1 MIRDIGEIRSLA
13 TKYSKPQLARMAQM
27 GLIDPTK
34 AVMAGMMI
42 DRITKSNMQ
51 PPQTTVAD
59 EALMPMQPPAAPPMQ
74 QAQPPVAPSGIGALP
89 AQPEP
94 NAGVAALPSGITEM
108 AGGGIVAFDEG
119 GEVPGYAAG
128 DLIFNPLN
136 TMDQAAPTRSLQE
149 IKAEEDRQRAARE
162 QEQKLQ
168 RGFITGYNAIDARAR
183 NELAS
188 NVRRKLQNNIPLTQS
203 ENSFLSNIPEF
214 KSLVESEMAK
224 NPAPSTA
231 TTTNASAPVAR
242 PDARP
247 LAPPAPPAPDGRVAA
262 PPAVRRQASAQTG
275 LQEAPTGL
283 QSIPRVAELNVPQG
297 LGSFTTE
304 AYKMPDKRE
313 LKDVLM
319 EREQAD
325 RLAGVNTD
333 IYKDL
338 MKDLEGKKG
347 KLAERK
353 KEAVGNALMQAG
365 LGLIGARRGQEFAVL
380 GESGQ
385 RALQGLVNAN
395 EKIRDTEEKIDD
407 SRRGLLMAEN
417 DYKRNRSDKAFDDV
431 QRNRDKIEALEI
443 KNVENRNTAAQ
454 KTAEIGVQLLGQQ
467 VNLQGQKVQE
477 RGQDIQRQTS
487 LETTRMTTQTQL
499 AAARIHAAA
508 ANRPGETERMMA
520 EHDRILRTQGPEAAE
535 KYIQLKERIAGAGKP
550 QNTFSYEEAMK
561 IVAAKPANINAS
573 PQELARQ
580 ARELIATSSPSQQPG
595 GGTLQRGA
603 DGTFTYQPPR

>member
-1 MIRDIGEIRSLA
+1 MLRDIGEIQKLA
-13 TKYSKPQLARMAQM
+13 TKYSKQQLARMAQM

-74 QAQPPVAPSGIGALP
+74 QAQPPVAPSGISALP
-89 AQPEP
+89 TQPEP

-108 AGGGIVAFDEG
+108 AGGGIVAFDDG
-119 GEVPGYAAG
+119 GAVPGYAGDRGSLVYGGSFEDLPVYVPRERPALQPAG
-128 DLIFNPLN
+128 SMGEVFSNLGSAIANPVVDFFSN
-136 TMDQAAPTRSLQE
+136 AP
-149 IKAEEDRQRAARE
+149 DMNRAARQMVGKPDQGGPRADPVTGE
-162 QEQKLQ
+162 PLSLGEFLRRQEAE
-168 RGFITGYNAIDARAR
+168 RGAVTPATAPAQTGIATQAD
-183 NELAS
+183 
-188 NVRRKLQNNIPLTQS
+188 VRRVDNALNP
-203 ENSFLSNIPEF
+203 F
-214 KSLVESEMAK
+214 AA
-224 NPAPSTA
+224 PAPKPEGRA
-231 TTTNASAPVAR
+231 QV
-242 PDARP
+242 
-247 LAPPAPPAPDGRVAA
+247 PAA
-262 PPAVRRQASAQTG
+262 RRQVSAQTG
-275 LQEAPTGL
+275 MQEAPTGL
-283 QSIPRVAELNVPQG
+283 QSIPRVADLTVPQG

-304 AYKMPDKRE
+304 AIPIPNKRE
-313 LKDVLM
+313 LKDSLK

-353 KEAVGNALMQAG
+353 QEAIGTALMQTG
-365 LGLIGARRGQEFAVL
+365 LGLIGARRGQEFAAL

-395 EKIRDTEEKIDD
+395 EKIRDTEDKIDD

-431 QRNRDKIEALEI
+431 QRERDKIQALEI
-443 KNVENRNTAAQ
+443 KNIENRNAAAKSQ
-454 KTAEIGVQLLGQQ
+454 AEIGVQLFGQQ
-467 VNLQGQKVQE
+467 VNLQGQKVLE

-487 LETTRMTTQTQL
+487 LDT
-499 AAARIHAAA
+499 ARIHAAA
-508 ANRPGETERMMA
+508 GNRPGESERLMSQY
-520 EHDRILRTQGPEAAE
+520 ENIQKTQGQDAANAW
-535 KYIQLKERIAGAGKP
+535 LSNLERVRGAGKP
-550 QNTFSYEEAMK
+550 QNTFSYEEALK
-561 IVAAKPANINAS
+561 IVAAQTGNIRAT

-580 ARELIATSSPSQQPG
+580 ARELMAASNPQQTG

>member
-1 MIRDIGEIRSLA
+1 MIRDIGEIQSLA

-42 DRITKSNMQ
+42 DRITKSNMKA
-51 PPQTTVAD
+51 PQTTVAE
-59 EALMPMQPPAAPPMQ
+59 EALTATPMPLPQDMQAAAP
-74 QAQPPVAPSGIGALP
+74 AGIGGLP
-89 AQPEP
+89 AQPQA

-119 GEVPGYAAG
+119 GEVPGYAGG
-128 DLIFNPLN
+128 DLILNPLDM
-136 TMDQAAPTRSLQE
+136 TAQAAPTRTLQE
-149 IKAEEDRQRAARE
+149 IKAEEDRQRAIRE
-162 QEQKLQ
+162 QEQNVQ
-168 RGFITGYNAIDARAR
+168 RGYITGYNAIDARAR
-183 NELAS
+183 SELAS

-203 ENSFLSNIPEF
+203 ENAFLSNIPEF

-224 NPAPSTA
+224 NPAPSTT
-231 TTTNASAPVAR
+231 TTTNASAPAAR

-247 LAPPAPPAPDGRVAA
+247 AARPAALDSRMAA
-262 PPAVRRQASAQTG
+262 PVARRQVSAQTG
-275 LQEAPTGL
+275 MQEAPTGL
-283 QSIPRVAELNVPQG
+283 QSIPKVAELAVPQG
-297 LGSFTTE
+297 LGSFTT
-304 AYKMPDKRE
+304 KDIPIPNKRE
-313 LKDVLM
+313 LKDSLK
-319 EREQAD
+319 EREEAD
-325 RLAGVNTD
+325 RIAGVNTD

-338 MKDLEGKKG
+338 MRDLEGKKG

-353 KEAVGNALMQAG
+353 QEAIGTALMQTG
-365 LGLIGARRGQEFAVL
+365 LGLLGARRGQEFAVL
-380 GESGQ
+380 GVSGQ

-395 EKIRDTEEKIDD
+395 EKIRDTEDKIDD
-407 SRRGLLMAEN
+407 SRRALLMAEN

-431 QRNRDKIEALEI
+431 QKNRDKIEALEI
-443 KNVENRNTAAQ
+443 QNIQNKNLASQ
-454 KTAEIGVQLLGQQ
+454 KQAEIGVQLFGQQ

-487 LETTRMTTQTQL
+487 IDTERMRNRQSEIN
-499 AAARIHAAA
+499 ARIAAA
-508 ANRPGETERMMA
+508 ASNRPGETERMMA
-520 EHDRILRTQGPEAAE
+520 EHDRILKTQGPEAAE
-535 KYIQLKERIAGAGKP
+535 RYIQLKERIAGAGKP

-580 ARELIATSSPSQQPG
+580 ARELMATSNPQQSG
-595 GGTLQRGA
+595 GGTLQRQA

>member
-1 MIRDIGEIRSLA
+1 MLRDIGEIQKLA
-13 TKYSKPQLARMAQM
+13 TKYSKQQLARMAQM

-74 QAQPPVAPSGIGALP
+74 QAQPPVAPSGISALP
-89 AQPEP
+89 TQPEP

-119 GEVPGYAAG
+119 GEVPGYAGDEGSFVRPSMFGPLMPAPISSAETDQTFRLMSESAERDAAATAQRKAEYAQRLEAIRQKMTAG
-128 DLIFNPLN
+128 SPLTPQEQTLARYNNLTPATAPAQTGTATQADVRRVDNALNPF
-136 TMDQAAPTRSLQE
+136 AAP
-149 IKAEEDRQRAARE
+149 
-162 QEQKLQ
+162 
-168 RGFITGYNAIDARAR
+168 
-183 NELAS
+183 
-188 NVRRKLQNNIPLTQS
+188 
-203 ENSFLSNIPEF
+203 
-214 KSLVESEMAK
+214 
-224 NPAPSTA
+224 APQ
-231 TTTNASAPVAR
+231 
-242 PDARP
+242 
-247 LAPPAPPAPDGRVAA
+247 PDGRVAA
-262 PPAVRRQASAQTG
+262 PAARRQVSAQTG
-275 LQEAPTGL
+275 MQEAPTGL
-283 QSIPRVAELNVPQG
+283 QSIPRVADLTVPQG

-304 AYKMPDKRE
+304 AIPIPNKRE
-313 LKDVLM
+313 LKDSLK

-353 KEAVGNALMQAG
+353 QEAIGTALMQTG
-365 LGLIGARRGQEFAVL
+365 LGLIGARRGQEFAAL

-395 EKIRDTEEKIDD
+395 EKIRDTEDKIDD

-431 QRNRDKIEALEI
+431 QRERDKIQALEI
-443 KNVENRNTAAQ
+443 KNIENRNAAAKSQ
-454 KTAEIGVQLLGQQ
+454 AEIGVQLFGQQ
-467 VNLQGQKVQE
+467 VNLQGQKVLE

-487 LETTRMTTQTQL
+487 LDT
-499 AAARIHAAA
+499 ARIHAAA
-508 ANRPGETERMMA
+508 GNRPGESERLMSQY
-520 EHDRILRTQGPEAAE
+520 ENIQKTQGQDAANAW
-535 KYIQLKERIAGAGKP
+535 LSNLERVRGAGKP
-550 QNTFSYEEAMK
+550 QNTFSYEEALK
-561 IVAAKPANINAS
+561 IVAAQTGNIRAT

-580 ARELIATSSPSQQPG
+580 ARELMAASNPQQTG

>member
-1 MIRDIGEIRSLA
+1 
-13 TKYSKPQLARMAQM
+13 
-27 GLIDPTK
+27 
-34 AVMAGMMI
+34 
-42 DRITKSNMQ
+42 
-51 PPQTTVAD
+51 
-59 EALMPMQPPAAPPMQ
+59 MQ

-89 AQPEP
+89 TQPQP

-136 TMDQAAPTRSLQE
+136 TMDQSAPTRSLQE

-168 RGFITGYNAIDARAR
+168 RGFIAGYNAIDTRAR
-183 NELAS
+183 SELAS

-203 ENSFLSNIPEF
+203 ENNFLSNIPEF

-304 AYKMPDKRE
+304 AIPIPNKRE
-313 LKDVLM
+313 LKDSLK

-338 MKDLEGKKG
+338 MRDLEGKKG

-353 KEAVGNALMQAG
+353 KEAIGTALMQTG
-365 LGLIGARRGQEFAVL
+365 LGLIGARRGQEFAAL

-385 RALQGLVNAN
+385 RALQGLINTN
-395 EKIRDTEEKIDD
+395 EKIRDTEDKIDD

-431 QRNRDKIEALEI
+431 QRERDKIQALEI
-443 KNVENRNTAAQ
+443 KNIENRNAAAQ
-454 KTAEIGVQLLGQQ
+454 KTAEIGVQLFGQQ

-487 LETTRMTTQTQL
+487 LDTTRMTTQAQL
-499 AAARIHAAA
+499 ASARIHAAA

-520 EHDRILRTQGPEAAE
+520 EHDRILRTQGPDAAE
-535 KYIQLKERIAGAGKP
+535 KYLQLQERIAGRGKASGANLQEQYADDWIKMEIGPRMKLKEQGITTEQQYIDYRLRLAG
-550 QNTFSYEEAMK
+550 
-561 IVAAKPANINAS
+561 
-573 PQELARQ
+573 RQ
-580 ARELIATSSPSQQPG
+580 PTSQQGDNRAPG
-595 GGTLQRGA
+595 AVDTTNPLLRQ
-603 DGTFTYQPPR
+603 